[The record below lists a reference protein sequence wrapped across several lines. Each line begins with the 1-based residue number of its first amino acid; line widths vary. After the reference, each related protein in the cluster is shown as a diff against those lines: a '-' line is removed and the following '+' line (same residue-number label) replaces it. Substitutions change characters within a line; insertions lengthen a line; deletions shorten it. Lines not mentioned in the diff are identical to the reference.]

1 MKASQL
7 RIAGSNVQAAEQTD
21 STEVSAMR
29 AVRLNFSK
37 TGRAIYIS
45 HLDIN
50 RMMTRAVRRAKLP
63 MWYTEGFNPHP
74 YLTFALPLSLG
85 QSSDCEYMDIRIE
98 GDITDEEILNRL
110 NAVLPEGVKILSV
123 SAPVYDAKEIEKA
136 LYFVKLVFKDA
147 ETSKSFAERAQTLAE
162 GEELLAEK
170 RGKKGHRKVMKQI
183 NLIDFIYDM
192 KFSTAENIVNLQ
204 CVLAAGNTNNL
215 NPTLLV
221 ETLEKEIGI
230 EHEMEYIV
238 RRKLITKDNKTFK

>member
-98 GDITDEEILNRL
+98 GDITDEEIMNRL

-136 LYFVKLVFKDA
+136 LYFVKLIFKDA

-192 KFSTAENIVNLQ
+192 KFSTADNIVNLQ

>member
-1 MKASQL
+1 M
-7 RIAGSNVQAAEQTD
+7 QAAEQTD

-98 GDITDEEILNRL
+98 GDITDSEIMDRL
-110 NAVLPEGVKILSV
+110 NAALPEGIKILSV
-123 SAPVYDAKEIEKA
+123 AEPIHDAKEIEKA
-136 LYFVKLVFKDA
+136 LYFVKLVFKDSDA
-147 ETSKSFAERAQTLAE
+147 AKDFAEKAKNLSE
-162 GEELLAEK
+162 GEELIAEK

-183 NLIDFIYDM
+183 NLIDYIYDM
-192 KFSTAENIVNLQ
+192 KISSADNIVNIQ
-204 CVLAAGNTNNL
+204 CVLAAGSTNNL

-221 ETLEKEIGI
+221 ETLEKQIGS
-230 EHEMEYIV
+230 EHEMMYVV
-238 RRKLITKDNKTFK
+238 RRKLITKNNEVFK

>member
-1 MKASQL
+1 
-7 RIAGSNVQAAEQTD
+7 
-21 STEVSAMR
+21 MR

-98 GDITDEEILNRL
+98 GDITDSEIMDRL
-110 NAVLPEGVKILSV
+110 NAALPEGIKILSV
-123 SAPVYDAKEIEKA
+123 AEPVHDAKEIEKA
-136 LYFVKLVFKDA
+136 LYFVKLVFTDSDAAKD
-147 ETSKSFAERAQTLAE
+147 FAEKAKNLSE
-162 GEELLAEK
+162 GEELIAEK

-183 NLIDFIYDM
+183 NLIDYIYDM
-192 KFSTAENIVNLQ
+192 KISSADNIVNIQ
-204 CVLAAGNTNNL
+204 CVLAAGSTNNL

-221 ETLEKEIGI
+221 ETLEKQIGS
-230 EHEMEYIV
+230 EHEMMYVV
-238 RRKLITKDNKTFK
+238 RRKLITKNNEVFK

>member
-98 GDITDEEILNRL
+98 GDITDEEIMSRL

-192 KFSTAENIVNLQ
+192 KFSTADNIVNLQ

>member
-1 MKASQL
+1 
-7 RIAGSNVQAAEQTD
+7 
-21 STEVSAMR
+21 MR

-98 GDITDEEILNRL
+98 GDITDEEIMNRL

-147 ETSKSFAERAQTLAE
+147 ETSKIFAERAQTLAE

-192 KFSTAENIVNLQ
+192 KFSTADNIVNLQ

-238 RRKLITKDNKTFK
+238 AGS

>member
-1 MKASQL
+1 MH
-7 RIAGSNVQAAEQTD
+7 
-21 STEVSAMR
+21 

-98 GDITDEEILNRL
+98 GDMTNEEIMERL
-110 NAVLPEGVKILSV
+110 NAVLPEGVKILSAA
-123 SAPVYDAKEIEKA
+123 SPVYDAKEIEKA
-136 LYFVKLVFKDA
+136 LYFVKLIFKDSDTA
-147 ETSKSFAERAQTLAE
+147 QEFAEKAQTLVE
-162 GEELLAEK
+162 GAELLAEK

-183 NLIDFIYDM
+183 NLIDFIYDV
-192 KFSTAENIVNLQ
+192 KLSKADNIVNLQ

-215 NPTLLV
+215 NPSLLV
-221 ETLEKEIGI
+221 ETLEKQIGV
-230 EHEMEYIV
+230 EHETEYIV
-238 RRKLITKDNKTFK
+238 RRKLITKGNKTFK

>member
-98 GDITDEEILNRL
+98 GDITDEEIMNRL

-192 KFSTAENIVNLQ
+192 KFSTADNIVNLQ

-238 RRKLITKDNKTFK
+238 RRKLITKDNKTFI

>member
-1 MKASQL
+1 
-7 RIAGSNVQAAEQTD
+7 
-21 STEVSAMR
+21 MR

-85 QSSDCEYMDIRIE
+85 QSSDCEYMDIRVE
-98 GDITDEEILNRL
+98 GDISNTEIMDRL
-110 NAVLPEGVKILSV
+110 NEVLPEGVRILSV
-123 SAPVYDAKEIEKA
+123 AAPVHDAKEIEKA
-136 LYFVKLVFKDA
+136 FYFVKLIFKDSESA
-147 ETSKSFAERAQTLAE
+147 VDFAEKAE
-162 GEELLAEK
+162 NLSASGNLLAEK
-170 RGKKGHRKVMKQI
+170 RGKKGHKKIMKQI
-183 NLIDFIYDM
+183 NLTDFIYDL

-215 NPTLLV
+215 NPTLLI
-221 ETLEKEIGI
+221 ETLEKAIGS
-230 EHEMEYIV
+230 EHEMMYIV
-238 RRKLITKDNKTFK
+238 RRKLITKSNEIFK